1 VQSVAWRLIEQQ
13 YELDDEAYLVAINA
27 LDNSNPLI
35 CAAAALLLRWV
46 KMPSQHLLKKT
57 IEKIA
62 ELLADEMLSSR
73 PLDPPDYKY
82 WRLDDILFGTLKALV
97 N

>member
-1 VQSVAWRLIEQQ
+1 LA
-13 YELDDEAYLVAINA
+13 LVAINA

-46 KMPSQHLLKKT
+46 KMPSRHLLKKT

-62 ELLADEMLSSR
+62 ALLADEMLSSR

-82 WRLDDILFGTLKALV
+82 WRLDDLLFGTLKALV
-97 N
+97 K